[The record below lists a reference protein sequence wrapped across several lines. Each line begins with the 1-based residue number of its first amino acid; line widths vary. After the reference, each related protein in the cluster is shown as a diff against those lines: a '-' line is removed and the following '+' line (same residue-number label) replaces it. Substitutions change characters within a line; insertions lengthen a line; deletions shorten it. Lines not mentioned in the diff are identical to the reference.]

1 MNVTNLRKNYDDT
14 LSDLTLLWARRNI
27 ELEIDILDG
36 TRPTET
42 EEERQIKEWV
52 LQTPSKRKFGLRI
65 IRATMDNSKVTIPEL
80 VKQSVASR
88 ISILEFVKECED
100 AGWITV
106 CRDGKLNEISATPL
120 FIKAYLN
127 YCTWLA
133 ETYYTQE
140 LREILVSMRLLA
152 HLKIDDVSVN

>member
-1 MNVTNLRKNYDDT
+1 MNNINLIKNYDDT
-14 LSDLTLLWARRNI
+14 LSDLNLLWARRNI
-27 ELEIDILDG
+27 DIEIDILDG
-36 TRPTET
+36 TRPTEI
-42 EEERQIKEWV
+42 EEEKKIKEWV
-52 LQTPSKRKFGLRI
+52 LHSPSKRKFALRI

-106 CRDGKLNEISATPL
+106 CRAGKINEISAKPL
-120 FIKAYLN
+120 LISAYLN
-127 YCTWLA
+127 YCTWLT

-152 HLKIDDVSVN
+152 HLKNGNLSVN

>member
-1 MNVTNLRKNYDDT
+1 MNVINLRKNYDDT

-36 TRPTET
+36 IRQTKT
-42 EEERQIKEWV
+42 EEEKKIKDWV
-52 LQTPSKRKFGLRI
+52 MHTRSKRKFALRMV
-65 IRATMDNSKVTIPEL
+65 RATMNNSKVTIPEL

-88 ISILEFVKECED
+88 ITILEFVKECED

-120 FIKAYLN
+120 FVKAYLN
-127 YCTWLA
+127 YCTWVT

-140 LREILVSMRLLA
+140 LREILVSMQLLA
-152 HLKIDDVSVN
+152 RLKIDDLSVK